1 MFKIYKVNGEEW
13 EVSNEREAKFLQ
25 EFPDAE
31 LIEDTV
37 STPTETVT
45 QEEIVSPPQK
55 PSLQELS
62 FNYTPEQDLS
72 LIHI

>member
-31 LIEDTV
+31 LIEDTI
-37 STPTETVT
+37 STPTGTNTNTTEVFDTSVN
-45 QEEIVSPPQK
+45 I
-55 PSLQELS
+55 
-62 FNYTPEQDLS
+62 
-72 LIHI
+72 